1 MSARPIAHQRSF
13 SPNLTCRGAF
23 AWPET
28 TPNGASA
35 SAQADGPLARL
46 LESGVAL
53 LTELARAARAP
64 VGEGSLGAQGPLKV
78 VRDAKTGETF
88 VRVRVPDAEVLN
100 RAVEAAAG
108 LLESLRRES
117 R

>member
-1 MSARPIAHQRSF
+1 MKVK
-13 SPNLTCRGAF
+13 L
-23 AWPET
+23 
-28 TPNGASA
+28 
-35 SAQADGPLARL
+35 
-46 LESGVAL
+46 
-53 LTELARAARAP
+53 ELARAARAP
-64 VGEGSLGAQGPLKV
+64 VGEGSLGAQGPLQV